1 MKYALIVTF
10 LFLAI
15 GCGSSLVT
23 LQHPTTKIITECD
36 YSSSLDQ
43 QRCLDDYQRQGYER
57 IPSPTSKH

>member
-1 MKYALIVTF
+1 MRYTLIVTF

-23 LQHPTTKIITECD
+23 LQHPTAKTIVECD

-43 QRCLDDYQRQGYER
+43 QRCLDDYQRQGFER
-57 IPSPTSKH
+57 IPLRTSKH